1 MRRNNYRS
9 FRLPVGRIRT
19 LILAGV
25 AALGSH
31 ALNAQHNFQIQPE
44 DVTIMAGES
53 ATLEVWPSAAQGL
66 NWAYQGQ
73 VPDTSN
79 DVSDRMWF
87 LAATILFSTG
97 PLFETTQFWF
107 QGCNDFGC
115 SFTRTA
121 TVTVIPAQDVAP
133 PPAFEGSSDLGE
145 DWWFSDWFGSFNIA
159 FASGGWIFHA
169 QHGWMFVF
177 ANSTPES
184 LFFFDLASGGWFWT
198 NAVSY
203 PSLFN
208 FGRNSWAF
216 YFEGTSGPREFAD
229 LVSGEFFSLN

>member
-1 MRRNNYRS
+1 MKRTNDRS
-9 FRLPVGRIRT
+9 IRLTVGLIRP
-19 LILAGV
+19 LISAGV
-25 AALGSH
+25 VVLGSH
-31 ALNAQHNFQIQPE
+31 ALNAQHLWQIQPE

-53 ATLEVWPSAAQGL
+53 AQLEVWPSAAQGL
-66 NWAYQGQ
+66 NRAYQGQ
-73 VPDTSN
+73 VPDASN
-79 DVSDRMWF
+79 DVSDRMAF
-87 LAATILFSTG
+87 LAYTILFSTG

-107 QGCNDFGC
+107 RGCNDLGC

-121 TVTVIPAQDVAP
+121 TVTVIPAQAAAP
-133 PPAFEGSSDLGE
+133 PPALNGASDLGE
-145 DWWFSDWFGSFNIA
+145 DWWFSDWLGSFNIA
-159 FASGGWIFHA
+159 FASDGWIFHA

-177 ANSTPES
+177 ADSTPES

-216 YFEGTSGPREFAD
+216 YFEETSGPRDFVD